1 MVLVGVL
8 PRRGHAH
15 LGEEWSGAVVS
26 VAGHSSSGSGAIVVV
41 LGHGV
46 SIMTLEYL
54 VATIM

>member
-15 LGEEWSGAVVS
+15 LGEEWSGAVVL
-26 VAGHSSSGSGAIVVV
+26 VAGHSSSSGAIVVV

-46 SIMTLEYL
+46 SIITLL
-54 VATIM
+54 VGHHKIS